1 MFPYLVL
8 TIFFF
13 RGITLKVI
21 MMMMMMMMIMM
32 ASLSRA
38 PQRA

>member
-13 RGITLKVI
+13 RGITLKV
-21 MMMMMMMMIMM
+21 MMMMMIMIMM